1 MDAQKPLYHLFFRA
15 MEMRMSQRTER
26 LAAWAAVS
34 VFALMASTGALRA
47 EPLNLKIGALLE
59 LTGPLSEMGP
69 VAEKATNLVAQVA
82 NKAAKDAGAA
92 ITVSVVSA
100 DSQGD
105 PQAALSAAR
114 TLVDKGASCIMGP
127 STTPESIS
135 VLNGITM
142 QRKITLWPLA
152 SSTRL
157 RTVKDDGTIYRTL
170 AADDLQSKALVQA
183 VEKHVGKGKKVA
195 IVFRNE
201 PYGDALSK
209 SFTQDWT
216 ANGGTITTTVS
227 FDPQQ
232 ESFDS
237 EAGQVVA
244 GNPDAYVVID
254 YPESYAKLGAAL
266 VRTGKFDAKKVF
278 VADALSFAK
287 VPDNIPAE
295 ALEGAYGVAG
305 GSPTGTGAYKLFN
318 TLWDSAGGVANASFT
333 ANTFDAGILCF
344 LASLQAGSTEPGAI
358 RDKVRSVTQAGAP
371 QFTLENLADAV
382 KAAAAGK
389 PIDYVGVTG
398 LFRFKENGDP
408 STSIY
413 DVFQYLGGK
422 QVKVEQISV
431 K

>member
-1 MDAQKPLYHLFFRA
+1 
-15 MEMRMSQRTER
+15 MEMEMSCKIGR

-34 VFALMASTGALRA
+34 ALAILASAPGAYA
-47 EPLNLKIGALLE
+47 EPLDLKIGALLE
-59 LTGPLSEMGP
+59 STGPLSELGP
-69 VAEKATNLVAQVA
+69 PAEKAINLSAKVA
-82 NKAAKDAGAA
+82 NQAAKDAGAA
-92 ITVSVVSA
+92 ITVSIVSA

-105 PQAALSAAR
+105 PQAALSATR

-157 RTVKDDGTIYRTL
+157 RTVKDDGTIYRPVP
-170 AADDLQSKALVQA
+170 ADDLQSKALVKA
-183 VEKHVGKGKKVA
+183 IENHVGKGKAVA
-195 IVFRNE
+195 IIFRNE

-209 SFTQDWT
+209 SFTQDRQ
-216 ANGGTITTTVS
+216 AEGGTISTTIS

-237 EAGQVVA
+237 EAGQAVA

-254 YPESYAKLGAAL
+254 YPETYAKLGAAL

-287 VPDNIPAE
+287 VPDNIPPE

-305 GSPTGTGAYKLFN
+305 GSPTGTDAFKAFN
-318 TLWDSAGGVANASFT
+318 KLWDEAGGVANASYT
-333 ANTFDAGILCF
+333 ANSFDAAILCF
-344 LASLQAGSTEPGAI
+344 LSAVEAGSTEPGAI
-358 RDKVRSVTQAGAP
+358 RDKIRSVTKDGAP
-371 QFTLENLADAV
+371 QFTIETLADAV
-382 KAAAAGK
+382 KTAAAGK
-389 PIDYVGVTG
+389 PIDYVGVSG
-398 LFRFKENGDP
+398 AFRFKDNGDP
-408 STSIY
+408 SSSLY
-413 DVFQYLGGK
+413 DVFQYQGGK
-422 QVKVEQISV
+422 QVKIEQVDV